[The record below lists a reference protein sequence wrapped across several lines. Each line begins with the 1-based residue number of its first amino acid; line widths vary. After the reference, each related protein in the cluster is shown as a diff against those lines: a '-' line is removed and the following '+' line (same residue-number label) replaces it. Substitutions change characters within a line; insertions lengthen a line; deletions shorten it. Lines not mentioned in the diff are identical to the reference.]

1 MTARLSTFY
10 KHPFQSSFRLLLSL
24 FFTEKLVRLIMFKF
38 HGNFNSHKMN
48 AIEALLMPFL
58 IIFSS
63 IIVKL
68 NVRKESNYE
77 WFYFN
82 YPHLKLPY
90 RNHLYSNAVRFFFQS
105 VFLIFFKNS
114 DKKSSIRE
122 TASDYFYDAI
132 GYIFRQLKWI
142 DLKLG
147 RKLKSLLSKNKKRSK
162 HSAFQSFANARIWQ
176 NKLIKYVIIAFSLF
190 LLAIFVTIP
199 FSLEAQ
205 AIFISFILLVAYSLK
220 RIKGQMATIVMI
232 TLSVT
237 TSSRYLWWR
246 YTETL
251 NWDDPLALALGA
263 GLLLA
268 ETYAWLVLILGFF
281 QTINPLERKPI
292 PLPKNTDDWPTVDV
306 YIPTY
311 NEPLSVVRP
320 TTLAALSIDW
330 PADKLNVYI
339 LDDGKRPEFGE
350 FAKEVGAGYL
360 TRPDNNHAKAGNM
373 NSAMR
378 YTDGE
383 YIAIFDCDHVPAR
396 SFLQMTM
403 GQFLKDS
410 KVCLVQTPH
419 HFFSADPFER
429 NLNNHSQI
437 PNENMLFYGLIQDG
451 NDMWDATFFCGSCAV
466 LKREALD
473 NIGGFA
479 FETVTEDAHT
489 ALRMQRAG
497 YKTAYIN
504 IPQAAGLATDSLSA
518 HIGQRIRWARG
529 MAQIFRLDNPL
540 LGKGLSIPQR
550 MCYINAMLHFL
561 SGVPRIV
568 FLTAPLALIY
578 FNAYIIYAPFIAIFI
593 YVVPTLIQVKATNS
607 RIQGKYRYSFWGEV
621 YETVLAWYILK
632 PTTVALFNPN
642 KGKFNVTEKGGL
654 NDKEHYDWGISKPYL
669 VLLSVNLIGIIYGVL
684 RLIFGDPSQVGVLII
699 SMCWAIYNII
709 ILGAAVAVAAEAR
722 QVRHSHRIK
731 ANFPA
736 GIRLANGHTLKVKIT
751 DYSDNGVGIETEHA
765 HLCRVNDKVELLMS
779 RGNKQFSFTTYV
791 CNTRKKQIGLTIKDL
806 SLEKQRA
813 FIQCTFSRA
822 DAWLDW
828 QNNFRHDRPSYSF
841 KEVQKT
847 SLRGFSNLLFHAPRP
862 LQPIIKLFTRLV
874 IYINSFIPKKP
885 IVQNNYDQ
893 KAA

>member
-1 MTARLSTFY
+1 MSITLFYQRPIHSTLY
-10 KHPFQSSFRLLLSL
+10 VLLSIL
-24 FFTEKLVRLIMFKF
+24 FTDKLVRYILFKF
-38 HGNFNSHKMN
+38 HSYFNQHKVN
-48 AIEALLMPFL
+48 VIEAFLMPFITL
-58 IIFSS
+58 LSS
-63 IIVKL
+63 LFINIKQHKISFEFTL
-68 NVRKESNYE
+68 YD
-77 WFYFN
+77 Y
-82 YPHLKLPY
+82 YPHLRLPY
-90 RNHLYSNAVRFFFQS
+90 RTYIYSNILRFVIQS
-105 VFLIFFKNS
+105 IFLVFFKNQL
-114 DKKSSIRE
+114 KPSSVKE
-122 TASDYFYDAI
+122 DAVNYFYD
-132 GYIFRQLKWI
+132 GVSYLLRQLRWF

-147 RKLKSLLSKNKKRSK
+147 KLLKRLLSKNKKGPK
-162 HSAFQSFANARIWQ
+162 KSAFKAMADARVWQ
-176 NKLIKYVIIAFSLF
+176 NKLVKYVILAFILF
-190 LLAIFVTIP
+190 LLAIFITIP

-205 AIFISFILLVAYSLK
+205 AVFISFILLVAYALK
-220 RIKGQMATIVMI
+220 RVKGQMATIVMI

-281 QTINPLERKPI
+281 QTVNPLERKPV
-292 PLPKNTDDWPTVDV
+292 PLPKDTDLWPTVDV

-339 LDDGKRPEFGE
+339 LDDGKRPEFKD
-350 FAKEVGAGYL
+350 FAAEIGVGYL
-360 TRPDNNHAKAGNM
+360 ARADNNHAKAGNM

-466 LKREALD
+466 LKRAALD
-473 NIGGFA
+473 DIGGFA

-540 LGKGLSIPQR
+540 MGKGLSIPQR
-550 MCYINAMLHFL
+550 LCYINAMLHFL
-561 SGVPRIV
+561 SGIPRIV

-593 YVVPTLIQVKATNS
+593 YVVPTLIQIKATNS

-621 YETVLAWYILK
+621 YESVLAWYILK

-654 NDKEHYDWGISKPYL
+654 NDEEHYDWGISKPYL
-669 VLLSVNLIGIIYGVL
+669 ILLLINLLGIIVGVL
-684 RLIFGDPSQVGVLII
+684 RLFLGDSSQVGVLII
-699 SMCWAIYNII
+699 SMGWAFYNII

-736 GIRLANGHTLKVKIT
+736 GVRLANGHTLKVKIT

-765 HLCRVNDKVELLMS
+765 HLCRVNDKIELLMS

-791 CNTRKKQIGLTIKDL
+791 CNTRRKQIGLTLKDL

-847 SLRGFSNLLFHAPRP
+847 SLRGFSNLLFHAPRA
-862 LQPIIKLFTRLV
+862 LQPIIKFMTNAV
-874 IYINSFIPKKP
+874 IYINSFTPKKP
-885 IVQNNYDQ
+885 IVHNNHD
-893 KAA
+893 

>member
-1 MTARLSTFY
+1 MSTLNRRPLDRTLY
-10 KHPFQSSFRLLLSL
+10 LLLRLL
-24 FFTEKLVRLIMFKF
+24 FTEKLARFVMFKF
-38 HGNFNSHKMN
+38 HSYFNQHKMN
-48 AIEALLMPFL
+48 VVEAFSFPFITL
-58 IIFSS
+58 ISS
-63 IIVKL
+63 LFIKFNPHKL
-68 NVRKESNYE
+68 TTHNFLRTY
-77 WFYFN
+77 

-90 RNHLYSNAVRFFFQS
+90 RSFIYSNSLRFVLQS
-105 VFLIFFKNS
+105 LFLLFFKYEPKNS
-114 DKKSSIRE
+114 AVKEPI
-122 TASDYFYDAI
+122 THYFYSSVN
-132 GYIFRQLKWI
+132 YTFRQLRWI

-147 RKLKSLLSKNKKRSK
+147 KLLKSLLSKSTKKTK
-162 HSAFQSFANARIWQ
+162 KSAFKTMADASIWQ
-176 NKLIKYVIIAFSLF
+176 NKLIKYIALTFILF
-190 LLAIFVTIP
+190 LMAIFITIP

-205 AIFISFILLVAYSLK
+205 AVFISFILLVAYSL
-220 RIKGQMATIVMI
+220 RRVKGQMATIIMI

-251 NWDDPLALALGA
+251 NWDDPLALFLGL

-292 PLPKNTDDWPTVDV
+292 AMPKNTDLWPTVDV

-311 NEPLSVVRP
+311 NEPLSVVKP
-320 TTLAALSIDW
+320 TTLAAMSIDW

-339 LDDGKRPEFGE
+339 LDDGKRPEFAQ
-350 FAKEVGAGYL
+350 FAEQVGVGYL

-429 NLNNHSQI
+429 NLNNHSQV

-466 LKREALD
+466 LKRQALD
-473 NIGGFA
+473 DIGGFA

-540 LGKGLSIPQR
+540 LGKGLNLPQR
-550 MCYINAMLHFL
+550 LCYINAMLHFL

-578 FNAYIIYAPFIAIFI
+578 FNAYIIYAPFLAIFI

-654 NDKEHYDWGISKPYL
+654 NNKEHYDWGISKPYM
-669 VLLSVNLIGIIYGVL
+669 VLLAINLLGIIVGTL
-684 RLIFGDPSQVGVLII
+684 RAFFGEPNQIGVLII
-699 SMCWAIYNII
+699 SMAWATYNII

-722 QVRHSHRIK
+722 QVRNSHRVK

-736 GIRLANGHTLKVKIT
+736 GIRLANGHTLKIKIT

-765 HLCRVNDKVELLMS
+765 HLCRVNDKIELLMS

-791 CNTRKKQIGLTIKDL
+791 TNTREKQFGLTLKDL
-806 SLEKQRA
+806 SIEKQLA

-828 QNNFRHDRPSYSF
+828 QNNFKHDRPSYSF
-841 KEVQKT
+841 KEVKKT
-847 SLRGFSNLLFHAPRP
+847 SLRGFTNILFHAPRQ
-862 LQPIIKLFTRLV
+862 LQPIIKFMTNLV
-874 IYINSFIPKKP
+874 IYVNSFIPKKP
-885 IVQNNYDQ
+885 IVQNNYD
-893 KAA
+893 

>member
-1 MTARLSTFY
+1 MSITLFYQRPIHSTLY
-10 KHPFQSSFRLLLSL
+10 LLLSIL
-24 FFTEKLVRLIMFKF
+24 FTDKLVRYILFKF
-38 HGNFNSHKMN
+38 HSYFNQHKVN
-48 AIEALLMPFL
+48 VIEAFIMPFITL
-58 IIFSS
+58 LSS
-63 IIVKL
+63 LFINIKKHKISFEYTL
-68 NVRKESNYE
+68 YD
-77 WFYFN
+77 Y
-82 YPHLKLPY
+82 YPHLRLPY
-90 RNHLYSNAVRFFFQS
+90 RTYIYSNILRFIIQS
-105 VFLIFFKNS
+105 VFLVFFKNQL
-114 DKKSSIRE
+114 KSSSVKE
-122 TASDYFYDAI
+122 DAVNYFYD
-132 GYIFRQLKWI
+132 GVSYLLRQLRWF

-147 RKLKSLLSKNKKRSK
+147 RLLKRLLSKNKKGPK
-162 HSAFQSFANARIWQ
+162 KSAFKTMADARVWQ
-176 NKLIKYVIIAFSLF
+176 NKLVKYVILAFILF
-190 LLAIFVTIP
+190 LLAIFITIP

-205 AIFISFILLVAYSLK
+205 AVFISFILLVAYALK
-220 RIKGQMATIVMI
+220 RVKGQMATIVMI

-251 NWDDPLALALGA
+251 NWDDPLALALGG

-281 QTINPLERKPI
+281 QTINPLERKPV
-292 PLPKNTDDWPTVDV
+292 PLPKNTDLWPTVDV

-330 PADKLNVYI
+330 PVDKLNVYI
-339 LDDGKRPEFGE
+339 LDDGKRPEFKE
-350 FAKEVGAGYL
+350 FAEEIGVGYL
-360 TRPDNNHAKAGNM
+360 ARSDNNHAKAGNM

-466 LKREALD
+466 LKRAALD
-473 NIGGFA
+473 DIGGFA

-540 LGKGLSIPQR
+540 MGKGLSIPQR
-550 MCYINAMLHFL
+550 LCYINAMLHFL
-561 SGVPRIV
+561 SGIPRIV

-578 FNAYIIYAPFIAIFI
+578 FNAYIIYAPFLAIFI
-593 YVVPTLIQVKATNS
+593 YVVPTLIQIKATNS

-621 YETVLAWYILK
+621 YESVLAWYILK

-654 NDKEHYDWGISKPYL
+654 NDEEHYDWGISKPYL
-669 VLLSVNLIGIIYGVL
+669 ILLLINLLGILVGLL
-684 RLIFGDPSQVGVLII
+684 RLFLGDPSQIGVLII
-699 SMCWAIYNII
+699 SMGWAFYNII

-736 GIRLANGHTLKVKIT
+736 GVRLANGHTLKVKIT
-751 DYSDNGVGIETEHA
+751 DYSDNGVGIETDHA
-765 HLCRVNDKVELLMS
+765 HLCRVNDKIELLMS

-791 CNTRKKQIGLTIKDL
+791 CNTRKKQIGLTLKDL

-813 FIQCTFSRA
+813 FIQYTFSRA

-847 SLRGFSNLLFHAPRP
+847 SLRGFSNLLFHAPRA
-862 LQPIIKLFTRLV
+862 LQPVIKLMTNIV
-874 IYINSFIPKKP
+874 IYINSFTPKKP
-885 IVQNNYDQ
+885 IVHNNYD
-893 KAA
+893 

>member
-1 MTARLSTFY
+1 MSITLFYQRPIHSTLY
-10 KHPFQSSFRLLLSL
+10 LLLSIL
-24 FFTEKLVRLIMFKF
+24 FTDKLVRYILFKF
-38 HGNFNSHKMN
+38 HSYFNQHKVN
-48 AIEALLMPFL
+48 VIEAFLMPFITL
-58 IIFSS
+58 LSS
-63 IIVKL
+63 LFINIKKHKISFEYTL
-68 NVRKESNYE
+68 YD
-77 WFYFN
+77 Y
-82 YPHLKLPY
+82 YPHLRLPY
-90 RNHLYSNAVRFFFQS
+90 RAYIYSNILRFIIQS
-105 VFLIFFKNS
+105 VFLVFFKNQL
-114 DKKSSIRE
+114 KSSSVKE
-122 TASDYFYDAI
+122 DAVNYFYD
-132 GYIFRQLKWI
+132 GVSYLLRQLRWF

-147 RKLKSLLSKNKKRSK
+147 RLLKRLLSKNKKGPK
-162 HSAFQSFANARIWQ
+162 KSAFKTMADARVWQ
-176 NKLIKYVIIAFSLF
+176 NKLVKYVILAFILF
-190 LLAIFVTIP
+190 LLAIFITIP

-205 AIFISFILLVAYSLK
+205 AVFISFILLVAYALK
-220 RIKGQMATIVMI
+220 RVKGQMATIVMI

-251 NWDDPLALALGA
+251 NWDDPLALALGG

-281 QTINPLERKPI
+281 QTINPLERKPV
-292 PLPKNTDDWPTVDV
+292 PLPKNTDLWPTVDV

-339 LDDGKRPEFGE
+339 LDDGKRPEFKE
-350 FAKEVGAGYL
+350 FAEEIGVGYL
-360 TRPDNNHAKAGNM
+360 ARSDNNHAKAGNM

-466 LKREALD
+466 LKRAALD
-473 NIGGFA
+473 DIGGFA

-540 LGKGLSIPQR
+540 MGKGLSIPQR
-550 MCYINAMLHFL
+550 LCYINAMLHFL
-561 SGVPRIV
+561 SGIPRIV

-578 FNAYIIYAPFIAIFI
+578 FNAYIIYAPFLAIFI
-593 YVVPTLIQVKATNS
+593 YVVPTLIQIKATNS

-621 YETVLAWYILK
+621 YESVLAWYILK

-654 NDKEHYDWGISKPYL
+654 NDEEHYDWGISKPYL
-669 VLLSVNLIGIIYGVL
+669 ILLLINLLGILVGVL
-684 RLIFGDPSQVGVLII
+684 RLFLGDSSQIGVLII
-699 SMCWAIYNII
+699 SMGWAFYNII

-736 GIRLANGHTLKVKIT
+736 GVRLANGHTLKVKIT

-765 HLCRVNDKVELLMS
+765 HLCRVNDKIELLMS

-791 CNTRKKQIGLTIKDL
+791 CNTRKKQIGLTLKDL

-847 SLRGFSNLLFHAPRP
+847 SLRGFSNLLFHAPRA
-862 LQPIIKLFTRLV
+862 LQPVIKLMTNIV
-874 IYINSFIPKKP
+874 IYINSFTPKKP
-885 IVQNNYDQ
+885 IVHNNYD
-893 KAA
+893 

>member
-1 MTARLSTFY
+1 M
-10 KHPFQSSFRLLLSL
+10 PFITLLSSL
-24 FFTEKLVRLIMFKF
+24 FINIKK
-38 HGNFNSHKMN
+38 HK
-48 AIEALLMPFL
+48 ISFEYTL
-58 IIFSS
+58 
-63 IIVKL
+63 
-68 NVRKESNYE
+68 YD
-77 WFYFN
+77 Y
-82 YPHLKLPY
+82 YPHLRLPY
-90 RNHLYSNAVRFFFQS
+90 RTYIYSNILRFIIQS
-105 VFLIFFKNS
+105 VFLVFFKNQL
-114 DKKSSIRE
+114 KSSSVKE
-122 TASDYFYDAI
+122 DAVNYFYD
-132 GYIFRQLKWI
+132 GVSYLLRQLRWF

-147 RKLKSLLSKNKKRSK
+147 RLLKRLLSKNKKGPK
-162 HSAFQSFANARIWQ
+162 KSAFKTMADARVWQ
-176 NKLIKYVIIAFSLF
+176 NKLVKYVILAFILF
-190 LLAIFVTIP
+190 LLAIFITIP

-205 AIFISFILLVAYSLK
+205 AVFISFILLVAYALK
-220 RIKGQMATIVMI
+220 RVKGQMATIVMI

-251 NWDDPLALALGA
+251 NWDDPLALALGG

-281 QTINPLERKPI
+281 QTINPLERKPV
-292 PLPKNTDDWPTVDV
+292 PLPKNTDLWPTVDV

-330 PADKLNVYI
+330 PVDKLNVYI
-339 LDDGKRPEFGE
+339 LDDGKRPEFKE
-350 FAKEVGAGYL
+350 FAEEIGVGYL
-360 TRPDNNHAKAGNM
+360 ARSDNNHAKAGNM

-466 LKREALD
+466 LKRAALD
-473 NIGGFA
+473 DIGGFA

-540 LGKGLSIPQR
+540 MGKGLSIPQR
-550 MCYINAMLHFL
+550 LCYINAMLHFL
-561 SGVPRIV
+561 SGIPRIV

-578 FNAYIIYAPFIAIFI
+578 FNAYIIYAPFLAIFI
-593 YVVPTLIQVKATNS
+593 YVVPTLIQIKATNS

-621 YETVLAWYILK
+621 YESVLAWYILK

-654 NDKEHYDWGISKPYL
+654 NDEEHYDWGISKPYL
-669 VLLSVNLIGIIYGVL
+669 ILLLINLLGILVGLL
-684 RLIFGDPSQVGVLII
+684 RLFLGDPSQIGVLII
-699 SMCWAIYNII
+699 SMGWAFYNII

-736 GIRLANGHTLKVKIT
+736 GVRLANGHTLKVKIT
-751 DYSDNGVGIETEHA
+751 DYSDNGVGIETDHA
-765 HLCRVNDKVELLMS
+765 HLCRVNDKIELLMS

-791 CNTRKKQIGLTIKDL
+791 CNTRKKQIGLTLKDL

-847 SLRGFSNLLFHAPRP
+847 SLRGFSNLLFHAPRA
-862 LQPIIKLFTRLV
+862 LQPVIKLMTNIV
-874 IYINSFIPKKP
+874 IYINSFTPKKP
-885 IVQNNYDQ
+885 IVHNNYD
-893 KAA
+893 

>member
-1 MTARLSTFY
+1 MSITLFYQRPIHSTLY
-10 KHPFQSSFRLLLSL
+10 LLLSIL
-24 FFTEKLVRLIMFKF
+24 FTDKLVRYILFKF
-38 HGNFNSHKMN
+38 HSYFNQHKVN
-48 AIEALLMPFL
+48 VIEAFIMPFITL
-58 IIFSS
+58 LSS
-63 IIVKL
+63 LFINIKKHKISFEYTL
-68 NVRKESNYE
+68 YD
-77 WFYFN
+77 Y
-82 YPHLKLPY
+82 YPHLRLPY
-90 RNHLYSNAVRFFFQS
+90 RTYIYSNILRFIIQS
-105 VFLIFFKNS
+105 VFLVFFKNQL
-114 DKKSSIRE
+114 KSSSVKE
-122 TASDYFYDAI
+122 DAVNYFYD
-132 GYIFRQLKWI
+132 GVSYLLRQLRWF

-147 RKLKSLLSKNKKRSK
+147 RLLKRLLSKNKKGPK
-162 HSAFQSFANARIWQ
+162 KSAFKTMADARVWQ
-176 NKLIKYVIIAFSLF
+176 NKLVKYVILAFILF
-190 LLAIFVTIP
+190 LLAIFITIP

-205 AIFISFILLVAYSLK
+205 AVFISFILLVAYALK
-220 RIKGQMATIVMI
+220 RVKGQMATIVMI

-251 NWDDPLALALGA
+251 NWDDPLALALGG

-281 QTINPLERKPI
+281 QTINPLERKPV
-292 PLPKNTDDWPTVDV
+292 PLPKNTDLWPTVDV

-330 PADKLNVYI
+330 PVDKLNVYI
-339 LDDGKRPEFGE
+339 LDDGKRPEFKE
-350 FAKEVGAGYL
+350 FAEEIGVGYL
-360 TRPDNNHAKAGNM
+360 ARSDNNHAKAGNM

-466 LKREALD
+466 LKRAALD
-473 NIGGFA
+473 DIGGFA

-540 LGKGLSIPQR
+540 MGKGLSIPQR
-550 MCYINAMLHFL
+550 LCYINAMLHFL
-561 SGVPRIV
+561 SGIPRIV

-578 FNAYIIYAPFIAIFI
+578 FNAYIIYAPFLAIFI
-593 YVVPTLIQVKATNS
+593 YVVPTLIQIKATNS

-621 YETVLAWYILK
+621 YESVLAWYILK

-654 NDKEHYDWGISKPYL
+654 NDEEHYDWGISKPYL
-669 VLLSVNLIGIIYGVL
+669 ILLLINLLGILVGLL
-684 RLIFGDPSQVGVLII
+684 RLFLGDPSQIGVLII
-699 SMCWAIYNII
+699 SMGWAFYNII

-736 GIRLANGHTLKVKIT
+736 GARLANGHTLKVKIT
-751 DYSDNGVGIETEHA
+751 DYSDNGVGIETDHA
-765 HLCRVNDKVELLMS
+765 HLCRVNDKIELLMS

-791 CNTRKKQIGLTIKDL
+791 CNTRKKQIGLTLKDL

-847 SLRGFSNLLFHAPRP
+847 SLRGFSNLLFHAPRA
-862 LQPIIKLFTRLV
+862 LQPVIKLMTNIV
-874 IYINSFIPKKP
+874 IYINSFTPKKP
-885 IVQNNYDQ
+885 IVHNNYD
-893 KAA
+893 

>member
-1 MTARLSTFY
+1 MTLTLKHFY
-10 KHPFQSSFRLLLSL
+10 KQPIESCFYLILSL
-24 FFTEKLVRLIMFKF
+24 FFTNKLVRLIMFKF
-38 HGNFNSHKMN
+38 HGYFNQYKMN
-48 AIEALLMPFL
+48 LIEAVLLPFL
-58 IIFSS
+58 IIASS
-63 IIVKL
+63 LIINFKRSRDNITAFI
-68 NVRKESNYE
+68 NV
-77 WFYFN
+77 N
-82 YPHLKLPY
+82 YPHLRRPY
-90 RNHLYSNAVRFFFQS
+90 RNNLYSNTLRFILQS
-105 VFLIFFKNS
+105 IFLMLVKNTHT
-114 DKKSSIRE
+114 KSTLKE
-122 TASDYFYDAI
+122 TSVHYFYTTVS
-132 GYIFRQLKWI
+132 YLFKQFRWY

-147 RKLKSLLSKNKKRSK
+147 KLLKRILSNNKKTPVSG
-162 HSAFQSFANARIWQ
+162 AFQTLANARVWK
-176 NKLIKYVIIAFSLF
+176 NKLIKYSIVAFSLF
-190 LLAIFVTIP
+190 LLAIFITIP
-199 FSLEAQ
+199 FNLEAQ
-205 AIFISFILLVAYSLK
+205 AIFISLILLVAYSL
-220 RIKGQMATIVMI
+220 RRVKGQLATIIMI

-251 NWDDPLALALGA
+251 NWDDPLALTLGA

-292 PLPKNTDDWPTVDV
+292 PLPNDTRQWPTVDV

-311 NEPLSVVRP
+311 NEPLSVVKP

-339 LDDGKRPEFGE
+339 LDDGKRPEFGQ
-350 FAKEVGAGYL
+350 FAKEIGVGYL

-383 YIAIFDCDHVPAR
+383 YIAIFDCDHIPAR

-403 GQFLKDS
+403 GQFLNDS

-466 LKREALD
+466 LKRKALED
-473 NIGGFA
+473 VGGFA

-497 YKTAYIN
+497 YKTTYIN

-540 LGKGLSIPQR
+540 LGKGLNIPQR
-550 MCYINAMLHFL
+550 LCYLNAMLHFL

-568 FLTAPLALIY
+568 FLTSPLALIY
-578 FNAYIIYAPFIAIFI
+578 FNSYIIYTSFLTICIYIA
-593 YVVPTLIQVKATNS
+593 PTLIQVKATNS

-621 YETVLAWYILK
+621 YESVLAWYILK

-654 NDKEHYDWGISKPYL
+654 NDEEHFDWGIAKPYI
-669 VLLSVNLIGIIYGVL
+669 VLLAINLSGIIYGTGRIL
-684 RLIFGDPSQVGVLII
+684 FGEPPQVSVLII
-699 SMCWAIYNII
+699 SMCWAVYNVI
-709 ILGAAVAVAAEAR
+709 ILGAAVAVGAEAK
-722 QVRHSHRIK
+722 QVRKSHRIK
-731 ANFPA
+731 AHFPA

-765 HLCRVNDKVELLMS
+765 HLCRVNDKIELLMS
-779 RGNKQFSFTTYV
+779 RGNKQFSFTTYI
-791 CNTRKKQIGLTIKDL
+791 CNTRKKQIGLTLKDL
-806 SLEKQRA
+806 SIEEQRA

-828 QNNFRHDRPSYSF
+828 QNNFMHDRPSYSF

-847 SLRGFSNLLFHAPRP
+847 SLRGLNNLLFHAPKQ
-862 LQPIIKLFTRLV
+862 LQPFIKLITNLV
-874 IYINSFIPKKP
+874 IYLHSFIPKKP
-885 IVQNNYDQ
+885 IEQTLL
-893 KAA
+893 

>member
-1 MTARLSTFY
+1 MSITLFYQRPIHSTLY
-10 KHPFQSSFRLLLSL
+10 LLLSIL
-24 FFTEKLVRLIMFKF
+24 FTDKLVRYILFKF
-38 HGNFNSHKMN
+38 HSYFNQHKVN
-48 AIEALLMPFL
+48 VIEAFLMPFITL
-58 IIFSS
+58 LSS
-63 IIVKL
+63 LFINIKKHKISFEYTL
-68 NVRKESNYE
+68 YD
-77 WFYFN
+77 Y
-82 YPHLKLPY
+82 YPHLRLPY
-90 RNHLYSNAVRFFFQS
+90 RTYIYSNILRFIIQS
-105 VFLIFFKNS
+105 VFLVFFKNQL
-114 DKKSSIRE
+114 KSSSVKE
-122 TASDYFYDAI
+122 DAVNYFYD
-132 GYIFRQLKWI
+132 GVSYLLRQLRWF

-147 RKLKSLLSKNKKRSK
+147 RLLKRLLSKNKKGPK
-162 HSAFQSFANARIWQ
+162 KSAFKTMADARVWQ
-176 NKLIKYVIIAFSLF
+176 NKLVKYVILAFILF
-190 LLAIFVTIP
+190 LLAIFITIP

-205 AIFISFILLVAYSLK
+205 AVFISFILLVAYALK
-220 RIKGQMATIVMI
+220 RVKGQMATIIMI

-251 NWDDPLALALGA
+251 NWDDPLALALGG

-281 QTINPLERKPI
+281 QTINPLERKPV
-292 PLPKNTDDWPTVDV
+292 PLPKNTDLWPTVDV

-339 LDDGKRPEFGE
+339 LDDGKRPEFKE
-350 FAKEVGAGYL
+350 FAEEIGVGYL
-360 TRPDNNHAKAGNM
+360 ARSDNNHAKAGNM

-466 LKREALD
+466 LKRAALD
-473 NIGGFA
+473 DIGGFA

-540 LGKGLSIPQR
+540 MGKGLSIPQR
-550 MCYINAMLHFL
+550 LCYINAMLHFL
-561 SGVPRIV
+561 SGIPRIV

-578 FNAYIIYAPFIAIFI
+578 FNAYIIYAPFLAIFI
-593 YVVPTLIQVKATNS
+593 YVVPTLIQIKATNS

-621 YETVLAWYILK
+621 YESVLAWYILK

-669 VLLSVNLIGIIYGVL
+669 ILLLINLLGILVGVL
-684 RLIFGDPSQVGVLII
+684 RLFLGDPSQIGVLII
-699 SMCWAIYNII
+699 SMGWAFYNII

-736 GIRLANGHTLKVKIT
+736 GVRLANGHTLKVKIT
-751 DYSDNGVGIETEHA
+751 DYSDNGVGIETDHA
-765 HLCRVNDKVELLMS
+765 HLCRVNDKIELLMS

-791 CNTRKKQIGLTIKDL
+791 CNTRKKQIGLTLKDL

-847 SLRGFSNLLFHAPRP
+847 SLRGFSNLLFHAPRA
-862 LQPIIKLFTRLV
+862 LQPIIKFMTNTV
-874 IYINSFIPKKP
+874 IYINSFTPKKP
-885 IVQNNYDQ
+885 IVHNNYD
-893 KAA
+893 

>member
-1 MTARLSTFY
+1 MSITLFYQRPIHSTLY
-10 KHPFQSSFRLLLSL
+10 LLLSIL
-24 FFTEKLVRLIMFKF
+24 FTDKLVRYILFKF
-38 HGNFNSHKMN
+38 HSYFNQHKVN
-48 AIEALLMPFL
+48 VIEAFLMPFITL
-58 IIFSS
+58 LSS
-63 IIVKL
+63 LFINIKQHKISFEFTL
-68 NVRKESNYE
+68 YD
-77 WFYFN
+77 Y
-82 YPHLKLPY
+82 YPHLRLPY
-90 RNHLYSNAVRFFFQS
+90 RTYIYSNILRFVIQS
-105 VFLIFFKNS
+105 IFLVFFKNQL
-114 DKKSSIRE
+114 KSSSVKE
-122 TASDYFYDAI
+122 DAVNYFYD
-132 GYIFRQLKWI
+132 GVSYLLRQLRWF

-147 RKLKSLLSKNKKRSK
+147 KLLKRLLSKNKKGPK
-162 HSAFQSFANARIWQ
+162 KSAFKAMADARVWQ
-176 NKLIKYVIIAFSLF
+176 NKLVKYVILAFILF
-190 LLAIFVTIP
+190 LLAIFITIP

-205 AIFISFILLVAYSLK
+205 AVFISFILLVAYALK
-220 RIKGQMATIVMI
+220 RVKGQMATIVMI

-281 QTINPLERKPI
+281 QTVNPLERKPV
-292 PLPKNTDDWPTVDV
+292 PLPKDTDLWPTVDV

-339 LDDGKRPEFGE
+339 LDDGKRPEFKD
-350 FAKEVGAGYL
+350 FAAEIGVGYL
-360 TRPDNNHAKAGNM
+360 ARADNNHAKAGNM

-451 NDMWDATFFCGSCAV
+451 NDMWGATFFCGSCAV
-466 LKREALD
+466 LKRAALD
-473 NIGGFA
+473 DIGGFA

-540 LGKGLSIPQR
+540 MGKGLSIPQR
-550 MCYINAMLHFL
+550 LCYINAMLHFL
-561 SGVPRIV
+561 SGIPRIV

-593 YVVPTLIQVKATNS
+593 YVVPTLIQIKATNS

-621 YETVLAWYILK
+621 YESVLAWYILK

-654 NDKEHYDWGISKPYL
+654 NDEEHYDWGISKPYL
-669 VLLSVNLIGIIYGVL
+669 ILLLINLLGIIVGVL
-684 RLIFGDPSQVGVLII
+684 RLFLGDSSQIGVLII
-699 SMCWAIYNII
+699 SMGWAFYNII

-736 GIRLANGHTLKVKIT
+736 GVRLANGHTLKVKIT

-765 HLCRVNDKVELLMS
+765 HLCRVNDKIELLMS

-791 CNTRKKQIGLTIKDL
+791 CNTRRKQIGLTLKDL

-847 SLRGFSNLLFHAPRP
+847 SLRGFSNLLFHAPRA
-862 LQPIIKLFTRLV
+862 LQPIIKFMTNTV
-874 IYINSFIPKKP
+874 IYINSFTPKKP
-885 IVQNNYDQ
+885 IVHNNHD
-893 KAA
+893 

>member
-1 MTARLSTFY
+1 MSITLFY
-10 KHPFQSSFRLLLSL
+10 QRPIHCTLYLLLSIL
-24 FFTEKLVRLIMFKF
+24 FTDKLVRYILFKF
-38 HGNFNSHKMN
+38 HSYFNQHKVN
-48 AIEALLMPFL
+48 VIEAFLMPFITL
-58 IIFSS
+58 LSS
-63 IIVKL
+63 LFINIKQHKISFEFTL
-68 NVRKESNYE
+68 YD
-77 WFYFN
+77 Y
-82 YPHLKLPY
+82 YPHLRLPY
-90 RNHLYSNAVRFFFQS
+90 RTYIYSNILRFIIQS
-105 VFLIFFKNS
+105 VFLVFFKNQL
-114 DKKSSIRE
+114 KSSSVKE
-122 TASDYFYDAI
+122 DAVNYFYD
-132 GYIFRQLKWI
+132 GVSYLLRQLRWF

-147 RKLKSLLSKNKKRSK
+147 KLLKRLLSKNKKGPK
-162 HSAFQSFANARIWQ
+162 KSAFKAMADARVWQ
-176 NKLIKYVIIAFSLF
+176 NKLVKYVILAFILF
-190 LLAIFVTIP
+190 LLAIFITIP

-205 AIFISFILLVAYSLK
+205 AVFISFILLVAYALK
-220 RIKGQMATIVMI
+220 RVKGQMATIVMI

-251 NWDDPLALALGA
+251 NWDDPLALALGG

-281 QTINPLERKPI
+281 QTINPLERKPV
-292 PLPKNTDDWPTVDV
+292 PLPKDTDLWPTVDV

-339 LDDGKRPEFGE
+339 LDDGKRSEFKD
-350 FAKEVGAGYL
+350 FAAEIGVGYL
-360 TRPDNNHAKAGNM
+360 ARSDNNHAKAGNM

-466 LKREALD
+466 LKRAALD
-473 NIGGFA
+473 DIGGFA

-540 LGKGLSIPQR
+540 MGKGLSLPQR
-550 MCYINAMLHFL
+550 LCYINAMLHFL
-561 SGVPRIV
+561 SGIPRIV

-593 YVVPTLIQVKATNS
+593 YVVPTLIQIKATNS

-621 YETVLAWYILK
+621 YESVLAWYILK

-654 NDKEHYDWGISKPYL
+654 NDEEHYDWGISKPYL
-669 VLLSVNLIGIIYGVL
+669 ILLLINLLGIIVGIL
-684 RLIFGDPSQVGVLII
+684 RLFLGDSSQIGVLII
-699 SMCWAIYNII
+699 SMGWAFYNII

-736 GIRLANGHTLKVKIT
+736 GVRLANGHTLKVKIT

-765 HLCRVNDKVELLMS
+765 HLCRVNDKIELLMS

-791 CNTRKKQIGLTIKDL
+791 CNTRKKQIGLTLKDL

-847 SLRGFSNLLFHAPRP
+847 SLRGFSNLLFHAPRA
-862 LQPIIKLFTRLV
+862 LQPIIKFMTNTV
-874 IYINSFIPKKP
+874 IYINSFTPKKP
-885 IVQNNYDQ
+885 IVHNNYD
-893 KAA
+893 

>member
-1 MTARLSTFY
+1 M
-10 KHPFQSSFRLLLSL
+10 PFITLLSSL
-24 FFTEKLVRLIMFKF
+24 FINIKQHKISFEFTL
-38 HGNFNSHKMN
+38 
-48 AIEALLMPFL
+48 
-58 IIFSS
+58 
-63 IIVKL
+63 
-68 NVRKESNYE
+68 YD
-77 WFYFN
+77 Y
-82 YPHLKLPY
+82 YPHLRLPY
-90 RNHLYSNAVRFFFQS
+90 RTYIYSNILRFIIQS
-105 VFLIFFKNS
+105 VFLVFFKNQL
-114 DKKSSIRE
+114 KSSSVKE
-122 TASDYFYDAI
+122 DAVNYFYD
-132 GYIFRQLKWI
+132 GVSYLLRQLRWF

-147 RKLKSLLSKNKKRSK
+147 KLLKRLLSKNKKGPK
-162 HSAFQSFANARIWQ
+162 KSAFKTMADARVWQ
-176 NKLIKYVIIAFSLF
+176 NKLVKYVILAFILF
-190 LLAIFVTIP
+190 LLAIFITIP

-205 AIFISFILLVAYSLK
+205 AVFISFILLVAYALK
-220 RIKGQMATIVMI
+220 RVKGQMATIVMI

-251 NWDDPLALALGA
+251 NWDDPLALALGG

-281 QTINPLERKPI
+281 QTVNPLERKPV
-292 PLPKNTDDWPTVDV
+292 PLPKDTDLWPTVDV

-339 LDDGKRPEFGE
+339 LDDGKRSEFKD
-350 FAKEVGAGYL
+350 FAAEIGVGYL
-360 TRPDNNHAKAGNM
+360 ARSDNNHAKAGNM

-540 LGKGLSIPQR
+540 MGKGLSIPQR
-550 MCYINAMLHFL
+550 LCYINAMLHFL
-561 SGVPRIV
+561 SGIPRIV

-593 YVVPTLIQVKATNS
+593 YVVPTLIQIKATNS

-621 YETVLAWYILK
+621 YESVLAWYILK

-654 NDKEHYDWGISKPYL
+654 NDEEHYDWGISKPYL
-669 VLLSVNLIGIIYGVL
+669 ILLLINLLGIIVGVL
-684 RLIFGDPSQVGVLII
+684 RLFLGDSSQIGVLII
-699 SMCWAIYNII
+699 SMGWAFYNII

-736 GIRLANGHTLKVKIT
+736 GVRLANGHTLKVKIT

-765 HLCRVNDKVELLMS
+765 HLCRVNDKIELLMS

-791 CNTRKKQIGLTIKDL
+791 CNTRKKQIGLTLKDL

-847 SLRGFSNLLFHAPRP
+847 SLRGFSNLLFHAPRA
-862 LQPIIKLFTRLV
+862 LQPIIKFMTNTV
-874 IYINSFIPKKP
+874 IYINSFTPKKP
-885 IVQNNYDQ
+885 IVHNNYD
-893 KAA
+893 

>member
-1 MTARLSTFY
+1 MSITLFYQRPIHSTLY
-10 KHPFQSSFRLLLSL
+10 LLLSIL
-24 FFTEKLVRLIMFKF
+24 FTDKLVRYILFKF
-38 HGNFNSHKMN
+38 HSYFNQHKVN
-48 AIEALLMPFL
+48 VIEAFLMPFITL
-58 IIFSS
+58 LSS
-63 IIVKL
+63 LFINIKKHKISFEYTL
-68 NVRKESNYE
+68 YD
-77 WFYFN
+77 Y
-82 YPHLKLPY
+82 YPHLRLPY
-90 RNHLYSNAVRFFFQS
+90 RTYIYSNILRFIIQS
-105 VFLIFFKNS
+105 VFLVFFKNQL
-114 DKKSSIRE
+114 KSSSVKDD
-122 TASDYFYDAI
+122 AVNYFYD
-132 GYIFRQLKWI
+132 GVSYLLRQLRWF

-147 RKLKSLLSKNKKRSK
+147 RLLKRLLSKNKKGPK
-162 HSAFQSFANARIWQ
+162 KSAFKTMADARVWQ
-176 NKLIKYVIIAFSLF
+176 NKLVKYVIIAFILF
-190 LLAIFVTIP
+190 LLAIFITIP

-205 AIFISFILLVAYSLK
+205 AVFISFILLVAYALK
-220 RIKGQMATIVMI
+220 RVKGQMATIVMI

-251 NWDDPLALALGA
+251 NWDDPLALALGG

-281 QTINPLERKPI
+281 QTINPLERKPV
-292 PLPKNTDDWPTVDV
+292 PLPKNTDLWPTVDV

-339 LDDGKRPEFGE
+339 LDDGKRPEFKE
-350 FAKEVGAGYL
+350 FAEEIGVGYL
-360 TRPDNNHAKAGNM
+360 ARSDNNHAKAGNM

-466 LKREALD
+466 LKRAALD
-473 NIGGFA
+473 DIGGFA

-540 LGKGLSIPQR
+540 MGKGLSIPQR
-550 MCYINAMLHFL
+550 LCYINAMLHFL
-561 SGVPRIV
+561 SGIPRIV

-578 FNAYIIYAPFIAIFI
+578 FNAYIIYAPFLAIFI
-593 YVVPTLIQVKATNS
+593 YVVPTLIQIKATNS

-621 YETVLAWYILK
+621 YESVLAWYILK

-654 NDKEHYDWGISKPYL
+654 NDEEHYDWGISKPYL
-669 VLLSVNLIGIIYGVL
+669 ILLLINLLGILVGVL
-684 RLIFGDPSQVGVLII
+684 RLFLGDPSQIGVLII
-699 SMCWAIYNII
+699 SMGWAFYNII

-736 GIRLANGHTLKVKIT
+736 GVRLANGHTLKVKIT
-751 DYSDNGVGIETEHA
+751 DYSDNGVGIETDHA
-765 HLCRVNDKVELLMS
+765 HLCRVNDKIELLMS

-791 CNTRKKQIGLTIKDL
+791 CNTRKKQIGLTLKDL

-847 SLRGFSNLLFHAPRP
+847 SLRGFSNLLFHAPRA
-862 LQPIIKLFTRLV
+862 LQPIIKFMTNTV
-874 IYINSFIPKKP
+874 IYINSFTPKKP
-885 IVQNNYDQ
+885 IVHNNYD
-893 KAA
+893 

>member
-1 MTARLSTFY
+1 MSITLFYQRPIHSTLY
-10 KHPFQSSFRLLLSL
+10 LLLSIL
-24 FFTEKLVRLIMFKF
+24 FTDKLVRYILFKF
-38 HGNFNSHKMN
+38 HSYFNQHKVN
-48 AIEALLMPFL
+48 VIEAFLMPFITL
-58 IIFSS
+58 LSS
-63 IIVKL
+63 LFINIKQHKISFEFTL
-68 NVRKESNYE
+68 YD
-77 WFYFN
+77 Y
-82 YPHLKLPY
+82 YPHLRLPY
-90 RNHLYSNAVRFFFQS
+90 RTYIYSNILRFVIQS
-105 VFLIFFKNS
+105 IFLVFFKNQL
-114 DKKSSIRE
+114 KSSSVKE
-122 TASDYFYDAI
+122 DAVNYFYD
-132 GYIFRQLKWI
+132 GVSYLLRQLRWF

-147 RKLKSLLSKNKKRSK
+147 KLLKRLLSKNKKGPK
-162 HSAFQSFANARIWQ
+162 KSAFKAMADARVWQ
-176 NKLIKYVIIAFSLF
+176 NKLVKYVILAFILF
-190 LLAIFVTIP
+190 LLAIFITIP

-205 AIFISFILLVAYSLK
+205 AVFISFILLVAYALK
-220 RIKGQMATIVMI
+220 RVKGQMATIVMI

-251 NWDDPLALALGA
+251 NWDDPLALALGG

-281 QTINPLERKPI
+281 QTVNPLERKPV
-292 PLPKNTDDWPTVDV
+292 PLPKDTDLWPTVDV

-339 LDDGKRPEFGE
+339 LDDGKRSEFKD
-350 FAKEVGAGYL
+350 FAAEIGVGYL
-360 TRPDNNHAKAGNM
+360 ARSDNNHAKAGNM

-540 LGKGLSIPQR
+540 MGKGLSIPQR
-550 MCYINAMLHFL
+550 LCYINAMLHFL
-561 SGVPRIV
+561 SGIPRIV

-593 YVVPTLIQVKATNS
+593 YVVPTLIQIKATNS

-621 YETVLAWYILK
+621 YESVLAWYILK

-654 NDKEHYDWGISKPYL
+654 NDEEHYDWGISKPYL
-669 VLLSVNLIGIIYGVL
+669 ILLLINLLGIIVGVL
-684 RLIFGDPSQVGVLII
+684 RLFLGDSSQIGVLII
-699 SMCWAIYNII
+699 SMGWAFYNII

-736 GIRLANGHTLKVKIT
+736 GVRLANGHTLKVKIT

-765 HLCRVNDKVELLMS
+765 HLCRVNDKIELLMS

-791 CNTRKKQIGLTIKDL
+791 CNTRKKQIGLTLKDL

-847 SLRGFSNLLFHAPRP
+847 SLRGFSNLLFHAPRA
-862 LQPIIKLFTRLV
+862 LQPIIKFMTNTV
-874 IYINSFIPKKP
+874 IYINSFTPKKT
-885 IVQNNYDQ
+885 IVHNNYD
-893 KAA
+893 

>member
-1 MTARLSTFY
+1 MSITLFYQRPIHSTLY
-10 KHPFQSSFRLLLSL
+10 LLLSIL
-24 FFTEKLVRLIMFKF
+24 FTDKLVRYILFKF
-38 HGNFNSHKMN
+38 HSYFNQHKVN
-48 AIEALLMPFL
+48 VIEAFLMPFITL
-58 IIFSS
+58 LSS
-63 IIVKL
+63 LFINIKKHKISFEYTL
-68 NVRKESNYE
+68 YD
-77 WFYFN
+77 Y
-82 YPHLKLPY
+82 YPHLRLPY
-90 RNHLYSNAVRFFFQS
+90 RTYIYSNILRFIIQS
-105 VFLIFFKNS
+105 VFLVFFKNQL
-114 DKKSSIRE
+114 KSSSVKE
-122 TASDYFYDAI
+122 DAVNYFYD
-132 GYIFRQLKWI
+132 GVSYLLRQLRWF

-147 RKLKSLLSKNKKRSK
+147 RLLKRLLSKNKKGPK
-162 HSAFQSFANARIWQ
+162 KSAFKTMADARVWQ
-176 NKLIKYVIIAFSLF
+176 NKLVKYVILAFILF
-190 LLAIFVTIP
+190 LLAIFITIP

-205 AIFISFILLVAYSLK
+205 AVFISFILLVAYALK
-220 RIKGQMATIVMI
+220 RVKGQMATIVMI

-251 NWDDPLALALGA
+251 NWDDPLALALGG

-281 QTINPLERKPI
+281 QTINPLERKPV
-292 PLPKNTDDWPTVDV
+292 PLPKNTDLWPTVDV

-339 LDDGKRPEFGE
+339 LDDGKRPEFKE
-350 FAKEVGAGYL
+350 FAEEIGVGYL
-360 TRPDNNHAKAGNM
+360 ARSDNNHAKAGNM

-466 LKREALD
+466 LKRAALD
-473 NIGGFA
+473 DIGGFA

-540 LGKGLSIPQR
+540 MGKGLSIPQR
-550 MCYINAMLHFL
+550 LCYINAMLHFL
-561 SGVPRIV
+561 SGIPRIV

-578 FNAYIIYAPFIAIFI
+578 FNAYIIYAPFLAIFI
-593 YVVPTLIQVKATNS
+593 YVVPTLIQIKATNS

-621 YETVLAWYILK
+621 YESVLAWYILK

-654 NDKEHYDWGISKPYL
+654 NDEEHYDWGISKPYL
-669 VLLSVNLIGIIYGVL
+669 ILLLINLLGILVGVL
-684 RLIFGDPSQVGVLII
+684 RLFLGDPSQIGVLII
-699 SMCWAIYNII
+699 SMGWAFYNII

-736 GIRLANGHTLKVKIT
+736 GVRLANGHTLKVKIT
-751 DYSDNGVGIETEHA
+751 DYSDNGVGIETDHA
-765 HLCRVNDKVELLMS
+765 HLCRVNDKIELLMS

-791 CNTRKKQIGLTIKDL
+791 CNTRKKQIGLTLKDL

-847 SLRGFSNLLFHAPRP
+847 SLRGFSNLLFHAPRA
-862 LQPIIKLFTRLV
+862 LQPVIKLMTNIV
-874 IYINSFIPKKP
+874 IYINSFTPKKP
-885 IVQNNYDQ
+885 IVHNNYD
-893 KAA
+893 

>member
-1 MTARLSTFY
+1 MSITLFY
-10 KHPFQSSFRLLLSL
+10 QRPIHCTLYLLLSIL
-24 FFTEKLVRLIMFKF
+24 FTDKLVRYILFKF
-38 HGNFNSHKMN
+38 HSYFNQHKVN
-48 AIEALLMPFL
+48 VIEAFLMPFITL
-58 IIFSS
+58 LSS
-63 IIVKL
+63 LFINIKQHKISFEFTL
-68 NVRKESNYE
+68 YD
-77 WFYFN
+77 Y
-82 YPHLKLPY
+82 YPHLRLPY
-90 RNHLYSNAVRFFFQS
+90 RTYIYSNILRFVIQS
-105 VFLIFFKNS
+105 IFLVFFKNQL
-114 DKKSSIRE
+114 KPSSVKE
-122 TASDYFYDAI
+122 DAVNYFYD
-132 GYIFRQLKWI
+132 GVSYLLRQLRWF

-147 RKLKSLLSKNKKRSK
+147 KLLKRLLSKNKKGPK
-162 HSAFQSFANARIWQ
+162 KSAFKAMADARVWQ
-176 NKLIKYVIIAFSLF
+176 NKLVKYVILAFILF
-190 LLAIFVTIP
+190 LLAIFITIP

-205 AIFISFILLVAYSLK
+205 AVFISFILLVAYALK
-220 RIKGQMATIVMI
+220 RVKGQMATIVMI

-251 NWDDPLALALGA
+251 NWDDPLALALGG

-281 QTINPLERKPI
+281 QTINPLERKPV
-292 PLPKNTDDWPTVDV
+292 PLPKDTDLWPTVDV

-339 LDDGKRPEFGE
+339 LDDGKRSEFKD
-350 FAKEVGAGYL
+350 FAAEIGVGYL
-360 TRPDNNHAKAGNM
+360 ARSDNNHAKAGNM

-540 LGKGLSIPQR
+540 MGKGLSIPQR
-550 MCYINAMLHFL
+550 LCYINAMLHFL
-561 SGVPRIV
+561 SGIPRIV

-593 YVVPTLIQVKATNS
+593 YVVPTLIQIKATNS

-621 YETVLAWYILK
+621 YESVLAWYILK

-654 NDKEHYDWGISKPYL
+654 NDEEHYDWGISKPYL
-669 VLLSVNLIGIIYGVL
+669 ILLLINLLGIIVGIL
-684 RLIFGDPSQVGVLII
+684 RLFLGDSSQIGVLII
-699 SMCWAIYNII
+699 SMGWAFYNII

-736 GIRLANGHTLKVKIT
+736 GVRLANGHTLKVKIT

-765 HLCRVNDKVELLMS
+765 HLCRVNDKIELLMS

-791 CNTRKKQIGLTIKDL
+791 CNTRKKQIGLTLKDL

-847 SLRGFSNLLFHAPRP
+847 SLRGFSNLLFHAPRA
-862 LQPIIKLFTRLV
+862 LQPIIKFMTNTV
-874 IYINSFIPKKP
+874 IYINSFTPKKP
-885 IVQNNYDQ
+885 IVHNNYD
-893 KAA
+893 

>member
-1 MTARLSTFY
+1 M
-10 KHPFQSSFRLLLSL
+10 PFITLLSSL
-24 FFTEKLVRLIMFKF
+24 FINIKQHKISFEFTL
-38 HGNFNSHKMN
+38 
-48 AIEALLMPFL
+48 
-58 IIFSS
+58 
-63 IIVKL
+63 
-68 NVRKESNYE
+68 YD
-77 WFYFN
+77 Y
-82 YPHLKLPY
+82 YPHLRLPY
-90 RNHLYSNAVRFFFQS
+90 RTYIYSNILRFTIQS
-105 VFLIFFKNS
+105 VFLIFFKNQLKPS
-114 DKKSSIRE
+114 TVKEDAIN
-122 TASDYFYDAI
+122 YFY
-132 GYIFRQLKWI
+132 GGVSFLLRQLRWF

-147 RKLKSLLSKNKKRSK
+147 KLLKRLLSKNKKGPK
-162 HSAFQSFANARIWQ
+162 KSATKAIADARVWQ
-176 NKLIKYVIIAFSLF
+176 NKLVKYVILAFILF
-190 LLAIFVTIP
+190 LLAIFITIP

-205 AIFISFILLVAYSLK
+205 AIFISFILLVAYALK
-220 RIKGQMATIVMI
+220 RVKGQMATIVMI

-251 NWDDPLALALGA
+251 NWDDPLALALGG

-292 PLPKNTDDWPTVDV
+292 PLPKNTDLWPTVDV

-339 LDDGKRPEFGE
+339 LDDGKRSEFKD
-350 FAKEVGAGYL
+350 FAAEIGVGYL
-360 TRPDNNHAKAGNM
+360 ARSDNNHAKAGNM

-466 LKREALD
+466 LKRAALND
-473 NIGGFA
+473 IGGFA

-540 LGKGLSIPQR
+540 MGKGLSFPQR
-550 MCYINAMLHFL
+550 LCYINAMLHFL
-561 SGVPRIV
+561 SGIPRIV

-593 YVVPTLIQVKATNS
+593 YVVPTLIQIKATNS

-621 YETVLAWYILK
+621 YESVLAWYILK

-654 NDKEHYDWGISKPYL
+654 NDEEHYDWGISKPYL
-669 VLLSVNLIGIIYGVL
+669 ILLLINLLGIIVGVL
-684 RLIFGDPSQVGVLII
+684 RLFLGDSSQIGVLII
-699 SMCWAIYNII
+699 SMGWAFYNII

-736 GIRLANGHTLKVKIT
+736 GVRLANGHTLKVKIT

-765 HLCRVNDKVELLMS
+765 HLCRVNDKIELLMS

-791 CNTRKKQIGLTIKDL
+791 CNTRKKQIGLTLKDL

-847 SLRGFSNLLFHAPRP
+847 SLRGFSNLLFHAPRA
-862 LQPIIKLFTRLV
+862 LQPIIKFMTNTV
-874 IYINSFIPKKP
+874 IYINSFTPKKP
-885 IVQNNYDQ
+885 IVHNNYD
-893 KAA
+893 

>member
-1 MTARLSTFY
+1 MSITLFYQRPIHSTLY
-10 KHPFQSSFRLLLSL
+10 VLLSIL
-24 FFTEKLVRLIMFKF
+24 FTDKLVRYILFKF
-38 HGNFNSHKMN
+38 HSYFNQHKVN
-48 AIEALLMPFL
+48 VIEAFLMPFITL
-58 IIFSS
+58 LSS
-63 IIVKL
+63 LFINIKQHKISFEFTL
-68 NVRKESNYE
+68 YD
-77 WFYFN
+77 Y
-82 YPHLKLPY
+82 YPHLRLPY
-90 RNHLYSNAVRFFFQS
+90 RTYIYSNILRFVIQS
-105 VFLIFFKNS
+105 IFLVFFKNQL
-114 DKKSSIRE
+114 KPSSVKE
-122 TASDYFYDAI
+122 DAVNYFYD
-132 GYIFRQLKWI
+132 GVSYLLRQLRWF

-147 RKLKSLLSKNKKRSK
+147 KLLKRLLSKNTKGPKK
-162 HSAFQSFANARIWQ
+162 SAFKAMADARVWQ
-176 NKLIKYVIIAFSLF
+176 NKLVKYVILAFILF
-190 LLAIFVTIP
+190 LLAIFITIP

-205 AIFISFILLVAYSLK
+205 AVFISFILLVAYALK
-220 RIKGQMATIVMI
+220 RVKGQMATIVMI

-281 QTINPLERKPI
+281 QTVNPLERKPV
-292 PLPKNTDDWPTVDV
+292 PLPKDTDLWPTVDV

-339 LDDGKRPEFGE
+339 LDDGKRPEFKD
-350 FAKEVGAGYL
+350 FAAEIGVGYL
-360 TRPDNNHAKAGNM
+360 ARADNNHAKAGNM

-466 LKREALD
+466 LKRAALD
-473 NIGGFA
+473 DIGGFA

-540 LGKGLSIPQR
+540 MGKGLSIPQR
-550 MCYINAMLHFL
+550 LCYINAMLHFL
-561 SGVPRIV
+561 SGIPRIV

-593 YVVPTLIQVKATNS
+593 YVVPTLIQIKATNS

-621 YETVLAWYILK
+621 YESVLAWYILK

-654 NDKEHYDWGISKPYL
+654 NDEEHYDWGISKPYL
-669 VLLSVNLIGIIYGVL
+669 ILLLINLLGIIVGVL
-684 RLIFGDPSQVGVLII
+684 RLFLGDSSQIGVLII
-699 SMCWAIYNII
+699 SMGWAFYNII

-736 GIRLANGHTLKVKIT
+736 GVRLANGHTLKVKIT

-765 HLCRVNDKVELLMS
+765 HLCRVNDKIELLMS

-791 CNTRKKQIGLTIKDL
+791 CNTRKKQIGLTLKDL

-847 SLRGFSNLLFHAPRP
+847 SLRGFSNLLFHAPRA
-862 LQPIIKLFTRLV
+862 LQPIIKFMTNTV
-874 IYINSFIPKKP
+874 IYINSFTPKKP
-885 IVQNNYDQ
+885 IVHNNYD
-893 KAA
+893 

>member
-1 MTARLSTFY
+1 MSITLFY
-10 KHPFQSSFRLLLSL
+10 QRPIHCTLYLLLSIL
-24 FFTEKLVRLIMFKF
+24 FTDKLVRYILFKF
-38 HGNFNSHKMN
+38 HSYFNQHKVN
-48 AIEALLMPFL
+48 VIEAFLMPFITL
-58 IIFSS
+58 LSS
-63 IIVKL
+63 LFINIKQHKISFEFTL
-68 NVRKESNYE
+68 YD
-77 WFYFN
+77 Y
-82 YPHLKLPY
+82 YPHLRLPY
-90 RNHLYSNAVRFFFQS
+90 RTYIYSNILRFVIQS
-105 VFLIFFKNS
+105 IFLVFFKNQL
-114 DKKSSIRE
+114 KPSSVKE
-122 TASDYFYDAI
+122 DAVNYFYD
-132 GYIFRQLKWI
+132 GVSYLLRQLRWF

-147 RKLKSLLSKNKKRSK
+147 KLLKRLLSKNKKGPK
-162 HSAFQSFANARIWQ
+162 KSAFKAMADARVWQ
-176 NKLIKYVIIAFSLF
+176 NKLVKYVILAFILF
-190 LLAIFVTIP
+190 LLAIFITIP

-205 AIFISFILLVAYSLK
+205 AVFISFILLVAYALK
-220 RIKGQMATIVMI
+220 RVKGQMATIVMI

-251 NWDDPLALALGA
+251 NWDDPLALALGG

-281 QTINPLERKPI
+281 QTINPLERKPV
-292 PLPKNTDDWPTVDV
+292 PLPKDTDLWPTVDV

-339 LDDGKRPEFGE
+339 LDDGKRSEFKD
-350 FAKEVGAGYL
+350 FAAEIGVGYL
-360 TRPDNNHAKAGNM
+360 ARADNNHAKAGNM

-466 LKREALD
+466 LKRAALD
-473 NIGGFA
+473 DIGGFA

-540 LGKGLSIPQR
+540 MGKGLSIPQR
-550 MCYINAMLHFL
+550 LCYINAMLHFL
-561 SGVPRIV
+561 SGIPRIV

-593 YVVPTLIQVKATNS
+593 YVVPTLIQIKATNS

-621 YETVLAWYILK
+621 YESVLAWYILK

-654 NDKEHYDWGISKPYL
+654 NDEEHYDWGISKPYL
-669 VLLSVNLIGIIYGVL
+669 ILLLINLLGIIVGIL
-684 RLIFGDPSQVGVLII
+684 RLFLGDSSQIGVLII
-699 SMCWAIYNII
+699 SMGWAFYNII

-736 GIRLANGHTLKVKIT
+736 GVRLANGHTLKVKIT

-765 HLCRVNDKVELLMS
+765 HLCRVNDKIELLMS

-791 CNTRKKQIGLTIKDL
+791 CNTRKKQIGLTLKDL

-847 SLRGFSNLLFHAPRP
+847 SLRGFSNLLFHAPRA
-862 LQPIIKLFTRLV
+862 LQPIIKFMTNTV
-874 IYINSFIPKKP
+874 IYINSFTPKKP
-885 IVQNNYDQ
+885 IVHNNYD
-893 KAA
+893 

>member
-1 MTARLSTFY
+1 MSITLFYQRPIHSTLY
-10 KHPFQSSFRLLLSL
+10 LLLSIL
-24 FFTEKLVRLIMFKF
+24 FTDKLVRYILFKF
-38 HGNFNSHKMN
+38 HSYFNQHKVN
-48 AIEALLMPFL
+48 VIEAFLMPFITL
-58 IIFSS
+58 LSS
-63 IIVKL
+63 LFINIKKHKISFEYTL
-68 NVRKESNYE
+68 YD
-77 WFYFN
+77 Y
-82 YPHLKLPY
+82 YPHLRLPY
-90 RNHLYSNAVRFFFQS
+90 RTYIYSNILRFIIQS
-105 VFLIFFKNS
+105 VFLVFFKNQL
-114 DKKSSIRE
+114 KSSSVKDD
-122 TASDYFYDAI
+122 AVNYFYDGI
-132 GYIFRQLKWI
+132 SYLLRQLRWF

-147 RKLKSLLSKNKKRSK
+147 RLLKRLLSKNKKGPK
-162 HSAFQSFANARIWQ
+162 KSAFKTMADARVWQ
-176 NKLIKYVIIAFSLF
+176 NKLVKYVIIAFILF
-190 LLAIFVTIP
+190 LLAIFITIP

-205 AIFISFILLVAYSLK
+205 AVFISFILLVAYALK
-220 RIKGQMATIVMI
+220 RVKGQMATIVMI

-251 NWDDPLALALGA
+251 NWDDPLALALGG

-281 QTINPLERKPI
+281 QTINPLERKPV
-292 PLPKNTDDWPTVDV
+292 PLPKNTDLWPTVDV

-339 LDDGKRPEFGE
+339 LDDGKRPEFKE
-350 FAKEVGAGYL
+350 FAEEIGVGYL
-360 TRPDNNHAKAGNM
+360 ARSDNNHAKAGNM

-466 LKREALD
+466 LKRAALD
-473 NIGGFA
+473 DIGGFA

-540 LGKGLSIPQR
+540 MGKGLSIPQR
-550 MCYINAMLHFL
+550 LCYINAMLHFL
-561 SGVPRIV
+561 SGIPRIV

-578 FNAYIIYAPFIAIFI
+578 FNAYIIYAPFLAIFI
-593 YVVPTLIQVKATNS
+593 YVVPTLIQIKATNS

-621 YETVLAWYILK
+621 YESVLAWYILK

-654 NDKEHYDWGISKPYL
+654 NDEEHYDWGISKPYL
-669 VLLSVNLIGIIYGVL
+669 ILLLINLLGILVGVL
-684 RLIFGDPSQVGVLII
+684 RLFLGDPSQIGVLII
-699 SMCWAIYNII
+699 SMGWAFYNII

-736 GIRLANGHTLKVKIT
+736 GVRLANGHTLKVKIT
-751 DYSDNGVGIETEHA
+751 DYSDNGVGIETDHA
-765 HLCRVNDKVELLMS
+765 HLCRVNDKIELLMS

-791 CNTRKKQIGLTIKDL
+791 CNTRKKQIGLTLKDL

-847 SLRGFSNLLFHAPRP
+847 SLRGFSNLLFHAPRA
-862 LQPIIKLFTRLV
+862 LQPVIKLMTNIV
-874 IYINSFIPKKP
+874 IYINSFTPKKP
-885 IVQNNYDQ
+885 IVHNNYD
-893 KAA
+893 

>member
-1 MTARLSTFY
+1 MSITLFYQRPIHSTLY
-10 KHPFQSSFRLLLSL
+10 LLLSIL
-24 FFTEKLVRLIMFKF
+24 FTDKLVRYILFKF
-38 HGNFNSHKMN
+38 HSYFNQHKVN
-48 AIEALLMPFL
+48 VIEAFLMPFITL
-58 IIFSS
+58 LSS
-63 IIVKL
+63 LFINIKQHKISFEFTL
-68 NVRKESNYE
+68 YD
-77 WFYFN
+77 Y
-82 YPHLKLPY
+82 YPHLRLPY
-90 RNHLYSNAVRFFFQS
+90 RTYIYSNILRFVIQS
-105 VFLIFFKNS
+105 IFLVFFKNQL
-114 DKKSSIRE
+114 KPSSVKE
-122 TASDYFYDAI
+122 DAVNYFYD
-132 GYIFRQLKWI
+132 GVSYLLRQLRWF

-147 RKLKSLLSKNKKRSK
+147 KLLKRLLSKNKKGPK
-162 HSAFQSFANARIWQ
+162 KSAFKAMADARVWQ
-176 NKLIKYVIIAFSLF
+176 NKLVKYVILAFILF
-190 LLAIFVTIP
+190 LLAIFITIP

-205 AIFISFILLVAYSLK
+205 AVFISFILLVAYALK
-220 RIKGQMATIVMI
+220 RVKGQMATIVMI

-281 QTINPLERKPI
+281 QTVNPLERKPV
-292 PLPKNTDDWPTVDV
+292 PLPKDTDLWPTVDV

-339 LDDGKRPEFGE
+339 LDDGKRPEFKD
-350 FAKEVGAGYL
+350 FAAEIGVGYL
-360 TRPDNNHAKAGNM
+360 ARADNNHAKAGNM

-466 LKREALD
+466 LKRAALD
-473 NIGGFA
+473 DIGGFA

-540 LGKGLSIPQR
+540 MGKGLSIPQR
-550 MCYINAMLHFL
+550 LCYINAMLHFL
-561 SGVPRIV
+561 SGIPRIV

-593 YVVPTLIQVKATNS
+593 YVVPTLIQIKATNS

-621 YETVLAWYILK
+621 YESVLAWYILK

-654 NDKEHYDWGISKPYL
+654 NDEEHYDWGISKPYL
-669 VLLSVNLIGIIYGVL
+669 ILLLINLLGIIVGVL
-684 RLIFGDPSQVGVLII
+684 RLFLGDSSQIGVLII
-699 SMCWAIYNII
+699 SMGWAFYNII

-736 GIRLANGHTLKVKIT
+736 GVRLANGHTLKVKIT

-765 HLCRVNDKVELLMS
+765 HLCRVNDKIELLMS

-791 CNTRKKQIGLTIKDL
+791 CNTRRKQIGLTLKDL

-847 SLRGFSNLLFHAPRP
+847 SLRGFSNLLFHAPRA
-862 LQPIIKLFTRLV
+862 LQPIIKFMTNAV
-874 IYINSFIPKKP
+874 IYINSFTPKKP
-885 IVQNNYDQ
+885 IVHNNYD
-893 KAA
+893 

>member
-1 MTARLSTFY
+1 MSITLFYQRPIHSTLY
-10 KHPFQSSFRLLLSL
+10 LLLSIL
-24 FFTEKLVRLIMFKF
+24 FTDKLVRYILFKF
-38 HGNFNSHKMN
+38 HSYFNQHKVN
-48 AIEALLMPFL
+48 VIEAFLMPFITL
-58 IIFSS
+58 LSS
-63 IIVKL
+63 LFINIKKHKISFEYTL
-68 NVRKESNYE
+68 YD
-77 WFYFN
+77 Y
-82 YPHLKLPY
+82 YPHLRLPY
-90 RNHLYSNAVRFFFQS
+90 RTYIYSNILRFIIQS
-105 VFLIFFKNS
+105 VFLVFFKNQL
-114 DKKSSIRE
+114 KSSSVKE
-122 TASDYFYDAI
+122 DAVNYFYD
-132 GYIFRQLKWI
+132 GVSYLLRQLRWF

-147 RKLKSLLSKNKKRSK
+147 RLLKRLLSKNKKGPK
-162 HSAFQSFANARIWQ
+162 KSAFKTMADARVWQ
-176 NKLIKYVIIAFSLF
+176 NKLVKYVILAFILF
-190 LLAIFVTIP
+190 LLAIFITIP

-205 AIFISFILLVAYSLK
+205 AVFISFILLVAYALK
-220 RIKGQMATIVMI
+220 RVKGQMATIVMI

-251 NWDDPLALALGA
+251 NWDDPLALALGG

-281 QTINPLERKPI
+281 QTINPLERKPV
-292 PLPKNTDDWPTVDV
+292 PLPKNTDLWPTVDV

-339 LDDGKRPEFGE
+339 LDDGKRPEFKK
-350 FAKEVGAGYL
+350 FAEEIGVGYL
-360 TRPDNNHAKAGNM
+360 ARSDNNHAKAGNM

-466 LKREALD
+466 LKRAALD
-473 NIGGFA
+473 DIGGFA

-540 LGKGLSIPQR
+540 MGKGLSIPQR
-550 MCYINAMLHFL
+550 LCYINAMLHFL
-561 SGVPRIV
+561 SGIPRIV

-578 FNAYIIYAPFIAIFI
+578 FNAYIIYAPFLAIFI
-593 YVVPTLIQVKATNS
+593 YVVPTLIQIKATNS

-621 YETVLAWYILK
+621 YESVLAWYILK

-654 NDKEHYDWGISKPYL
+654 NDEEHYDWGISKPYL
-669 VLLSVNLIGIIYGVL
+669 ILLLINLLGIIVGVL
-684 RLIFGDPSQVGVLII
+684 RLFLGDSSQIGVLII
-699 SMCWAIYNII
+699 SMGWAFYNII

-736 GIRLANGHTLKVKIT
+736 GVRLANGHTLKVKIT
-751 DYSDNGVGIETEHA
+751 DYSDNGVGIETDHA
-765 HLCRVNDKVELLMS
+765 HLCRVNDKIELLMS

-791 CNTRKKQIGLTIKDL
+791 CNTRKKQIGLTLKDL

-847 SLRGFSNLLFHAPRP
+847 SLRGFSNLLFHAPRA
-862 LQPIIKLFTRLV
+862 LQPVIKLMTNIV
-874 IYINSFIPKKP
+874 IYINSFTPKKP
-885 IVQNNYDQ
+885 IVHNNYD
-893 KAA
+893 

>member
-1 MTARLSTFY
+1 MSITLFYQRPIHSTLY
-10 KHPFQSSFRLLLSL
+10 LLLSIL
-24 FFTEKLVRLIMFKF
+24 FTDKLVRYILFKF
-38 HGNFNSHKMN
+38 HSYFNQHKVN
-48 AIEALLMPFL
+48 VIEAFLMPFITL
-58 IIFSS
+58 LSS
-63 IIVKL
+63 LFINIKQHKISFEFTL
-68 NVRKESNYE
+68 YD
-77 WFYFN
+77 Y
-82 YPHLKLPY
+82 YPHLRLPY
-90 RNHLYSNAVRFFFQS
+90 RTYIYSNILRFVIQS
-105 VFLIFFKNS
+105 IFLVFFKNQLKPRS
-114 DKKSSIRE
+114 VKED
-122 TASDYFYDAI
+122 AVNYFYD
-132 GYIFRQLKWI
+132 GVSYLLRQLRWF

-147 RKLKSLLSKNKKRSK
+147 KLLKRLLSKNKKGPK
-162 HSAFQSFANARIWQ
+162 KSAFKAMADARVWQ
-176 NKLIKYVIIAFSLF
+176 NKLVKYVILAFILF
-190 LLAIFVTIP
+190 LLAIFITIP

-205 AIFISFILLVAYSLK
+205 AVFISFILLVAYALK
-220 RIKGQMATIVMI
+220 RVKGQMATIVMI

-251 NWDDPLALALGA
+251 NWDDPLALALGG

-281 QTINPLERKPI
+281 QTVNPLERKPV
-292 PLPKNTDDWPTVDV
+292 PLPKDTDLWPTVDV

-339 LDDGKRPEFGE
+339 LDDGKRSEFKD
-350 FAKEVGAGYL
+350 FAAEIGVGYL
-360 TRPDNNHAKAGNM
+360 ARSDNNHAKAGNM

-540 LGKGLSIPQR
+540 MGKGLSIPQR
-550 MCYINAMLHFL
+550 LCYINAMLHFL
-561 SGVPRIV
+561 SGIPRIV

-593 YVVPTLIQVKATNS
+593 YVVPTLIQIKATNS

-621 YETVLAWYILK
+621 YESVLAWYILK

-654 NDKEHYDWGISKPYL
+654 NDEEHYDWGISKPYL
-669 VLLSVNLIGIIYGVL
+669 ILLLINLLGIIVGVL
-684 RLIFGDPSQVGVLII
+684 RLFLGDSSQIGVLII
-699 SMCWAIYNII
+699 SMGWAFYNII

-736 GIRLANGHTLKVKIT
+736 GVRLANGHTLKVKIT

-765 HLCRVNDKVELLMS
+765 HLCRVNDKIELLMS

-791 CNTRKKQIGLTIKDL
+791 CNTRKKQIGLTLKDL

-847 SLRGFSNLLFHAPRP
+847 SLRGFSNLLFHAPRA
-862 LQPIIKLFTRLV
+862 LQPIIK
-874 IYINSFIPKKP
+874 
-885 IVQNNYDQ
+885 
-893 KAA
+893 

>member
-1 MTARLSTFY
+1 MSITLFYQRPIHSTLY
-10 KHPFQSSFRLLLSL
+10 LLLSVL
-24 FFTEKLVRLIMFKF
+24 FTDKLVRYILFKF
-38 HGNFNSHKMN
+38 HSYFNQHKVN
-48 AIEALLMPFL
+48 VIEAFLMPFITL
-58 IIFSS
+58 LSS
-63 IIVKL
+63 LFINIKQHKISFAFTL
-68 NVRKESNYE
+68 YD
-77 WFYFN
+77 Y
-82 YPHLKLPY
+82 YPHLRLPY
-90 RNHLYSNAVRFFFQS
+90 RTYIYSNILRFTIQS
-105 VFLIFFKNS
+105 LFLIFFKNQLKPITVKE
-114 DKKSSIRE
+114 DAIN
-122 TASDYFYDAI
+122 YFYD
-132 GYIFRQLKWI
+132 GVSFLLRQLRWF

-147 RKLKSLLSKNKKRSK
+147 KLLKRLLSKNKKGPK
-162 HSAFQSFANARIWQ
+162 KSATKAIADASVWQ
-176 NKLIKYVIIAFSLF
+176 NKLVKYVILALILF
-190 LLAIFVTIP
+190 LLAIFITIP

-205 AIFISFILLVAYSLK
+205 AVFISFILLVAYALK
-220 RIKGQMATIVMI
+220 RVKGQMATIVMI

-251 NWDDPLALALGA
+251 NWDDPLALALGG

-292 PLPKNTDDWPTVDV
+292 PLPKNTDLWPTVDV

-311 NEPLSVVRP
+311 NEPLSVVKP

-339 LDDGKRPEFGE
+339 LDDGKRSEFKD
-350 FAKEVGAGYL
+350 FAAEVGVGYL
-360 TRPDNNHAKAGNM
+360 ARSDNNHAKAGNM

-540 LGKGLSIPQR
+540 MGKGLSLPQR
-550 MCYINAMLHFL
+550 LCYINAMLHFL
-561 SGVPRIV
+561 SGIPRIV

-621 YETVLAWYILK
+621 YESVLAWYILK

-654 NDKEHYDWGISKPYL
+654 NDEEHYDWGISKPYL
-669 VLLSVNLIGIIYGVL
+669 ILLLINLLGMIVGVL
-684 RLIFGDPSQVGVLII
+684 RLFLGDSSQIGVLII
-699 SMCWAIYNII
+699 SMGWAFYNII

-765 HLCRVNDKVELLMS
+765 HLCRVNDKIELLMS

-791 CNTRKKQIGLTIKDL
+791 CNTRKKQIGLTLKDL

-847 SLRGFSNLLFHAPRP
+847 SLRGFSNLLFHAPRA
-862 LQPIIKLFTRLV
+862 LQPIIKFMTNAV
-874 IYINSFIPKKP
+874 IYLNSFTPKKP
-885 IVQNNYDQ
+885 IVHNNYD
-893 KAA
+893 

>member
-1 MTARLSTFY
+1 LSI
-10 KHPFQSSFRLLLSL
+10 L
-24 FFTEKLVRLIMFKF
+24 FTDKLVRYILFKF
-38 HGNFNSHKMN
+38 HSYFNQHKVN
-48 AIEALLMPFL
+48 VIEAFLMPFITL
-58 IIFSS
+58 FGSLFVNI
-63 IIVKL
+63 KK
-68 NVRKESNYE
+68 NKENFELALYNY
-77 WFYFN
+77 
-82 YPHLKLPY
+82 YPHLRLPY
-90 RNHLYSNAVRFFFQS
+90 RTYIYSNIIRFVIQSIFLLFAVH
-105 VFLIFFKNS
+105 KPK
-114 DKKSSIRE
+114 KKSVSIKKH
-122 TASDYFYDAI
+122 AVNYFYD
-132 GYIFRQLKWI
+132 GVSYSLRQLRWY

-147 RKLKSLLSKNKKRSK
+147 RLIRRLFSKNNKPKK
-162 HSAFQSFANARIWQ
+162 SAFKTMADARIWQ
-176 NKLIKYVIIAFSLF
+176 NKLIKYIVVALILF

-205 AIFISFILLVAYSLK
+205 AVFISFILLVAYALK
-220 RIKGQMATIVMI
+220 RVKGHMATIVMI

-251 NWDDPLALALGA
+251 NWDDPLALTLGA

-268 ETYAWLVLILGFF
+268 ETYAWMVLILGFF
-281 QTINPLERKPI
+281 QTINPLERKPVM
-292 PLPKNTDDWPTVDV
+292 LPKNTDLWPTVDI

-330 PADKLNVYI
+330 PADKLKVYI

-350 FAKEVGAGYL
+350 FAKQVGAGYL

-378 YTDGE
+378 YTDGD

-473 NIGGFA
+473 EIGGFA

-540 LGKGLSIPQR
+540 LGKGLNIPQR
-550 MCYINAMLHFL
+550 LCYLNAMLHFL
-561 SGVPRIV
+561 SGIPRIV

-578 FNAYIIYAPFIAIFI
+578 FNAYIIYAPFLAIFI
-593 YVVPTLIQVKATNS
+593 YVVPTLIQIKATNS

-621 YETVLAWYILK
+621 YESVLAWYILK

-669 VLLSVNLIGIIYGVL
+669 VLLAINLVGMLVGIL
-684 RLIFGDPSQVGVLII
+684 RLFFGDPTQVGVLLI
-699 SMCWAIYNII
+699 SMGWALYNII

-736 GIRLANGHTLKVKIT
+736 GVRLANGHTLKVKIT
-751 DYSDNGVGIETEHA
+751 DYSDNGVGIETDHA
-765 HLCRVNDKVELLMS
+765 HACRVNDKIELLMS
-779 RGNKQFSFTTYV
+779 RGNKQFSFTTHV
-791 CNTRKKQIGLTIKDL
+791 CNTRGNQIGLTIKDL

-847 SLRGFSNLLFHAPRP
+847 SLRGFSNLLFHAPRV
-862 LQPIIKLFTRLV
+862 LQPIIQFMTNLV
-874 IYINSFIPKKP
+874 VYVNSFTPKRP
-885 IVQNNYDQ
+885 IVHNNYD
-893 KAA
+893 

>member
-1 MTARLSTFY
+1 MTITLLYNRPVHSTLY
-10 KHPFQSSFRLLLSL
+10 VLLSIL
-24 FFTEKLVRLIMFKF
+24 FTDKLVRYILFKF
-38 HGNFNSHKMN
+38 YSYFNHHKVN
-48 AIEALLMPFL
+48 VIEAFLMPFITLLASLFIKIKQHKNHFEL
-58 IIFSS
+58 I
-63 IIVKL
+63 L
-68 NVRKESNYE
+68 YD
-77 WFYFN
+77 Y

-90 RNHLYSNAVRFFFQS
+90 RNYIYSNVVRFIIQS
-105 VFLIFFKNS
+105 VFLVLFKSNP
-114 DKKSSIRE
+114 KVSSIKE
-122 TASDYFYDAI
+122 NAVNYFYDSVST
-132 GYIFRQLKWI
+132 FLKQLRWF

-147 RKLKSLLSKNKKRSK
+147 KLLRRTLSKSKGNTKK
-162 HSAFQSFANARIWQ
+162 SAFKTMADSLIWQ
-176 NKLIKYVIIAFSLF
+176 NKLVKYIVLAFILF

-205 AIFISFILLVAYSLK
+205 AVFISFILLVAYSLK
-220 RIKGQMATIVMI
+220 RVKGQMATIVMI

-251 NWDDPLALALGA
+251 NWDDPVALVLGS

-292 PLPKNTDDWPTVDV
+292 PLPKDTDLWPTVDV

-311 NEPLSVVRP
+311 NEPLSVVKP

-330 PADKLNVYI
+330 PEDKLNVYI
-339 LDDGKRPEFGE
+339 LDDGKRSEFRE
-350 FAKEVGAGYL
+350 FAQEVGVGYL

-466 LKREALD
+466 LKRKALD
-473 NIGGFA
+473 DIGGFA

-540 LGKGLSIPQR
+540 MGKGLSVPQR
-550 MCYINAMLHFL
+550 LCYINAMLHFL
-561 SGVPRIV
+561 SGIPRIV

-578 FNAYIIYAPFIAIFI
+578 FNAYIIYAPFLAIFI
-593 YVVPTLIQVKATNS
+593 YVVPTLIQIKATNS

-621 YETVLAWYILK
+621 YESVLAWYILK

-654 NDKEHYDWGISKPYL
+654 NDEEHYDWGISKPYL
-669 VLLSVNLIGIIYGVL
+669 ILLLINLLGITVGVL
-684 RLIFGDPSQVGVLII
+684 RLFLGDPTQIGVLLI
-699 SMCWAIYNII
+699 SMGWAIYNII

-736 GIRLANGHTLKVKIT
+736 GVRLANGHTLKVKIT

-765 HLCRVNDKVELLMS
+765 HLCRVNDKIELLMS

-791 CNTRKKQIGLTIKDL
+791 CNTRKKQIGLTLKDL

-847 SLRGFSNLLFHAPRP
+847 SLRGFSNLLFHAPRA
-862 LQPIIKLFTRLV
+862 LQPIIKFMTNTV
-874 IYINSFIPKKP
+874 IYINSFTPKKP
-885 IVQNNYDQ
+885 IVHNNYD
-893 KAA
+893 

>member
-1 MTARLSTFY
+1 MSITLFYQRPIHSTLY
-10 KHPFQSSFRLLLSL
+10 LLLSIL
-24 FFTEKLVRLIMFKF
+24 FTDKLVRYILFKF
-38 HGNFNSHKMN
+38 HSYFNQHKVN
-48 AIEALLMPFL
+48 VIEAFLMPFITL
-58 IIFSS
+58 LSS
-63 IIVKL
+63 LFINIKKHKISFEYTL
-68 NVRKESNYE
+68 YD
-77 WFYFN
+77 Y
-82 YPHLKLPY
+82 YPHLRLPY
-90 RNHLYSNAVRFFFQS
+90 RAYIYSNILRFIIQS
-105 VFLIFFKNS
+105 VFLVFFKNQL
-114 DKKSSIRE
+114 KSSSVKE
-122 TASDYFYDAI
+122 DAVNYFYD
-132 GYIFRQLKWI
+132 GVSYLLRQLRWF

-147 RKLKSLLSKNKKRSK
+147 RLLKRLLSKNKKGPK
-162 HSAFQSFANARIWQ
+162 KSAFKTMADARVWQ
-176 NKLIKYVIIAFSLF
+176 NKLVKYVILAFILF
-190 LLAIFVTIP
+190 LLAIFITIP

-205 AIFISFILLVAYSLK
+205 AVFISFILLVAYALK
-220 RIKGQMATIVMI
+220 RVKGQMATIVMI

-251 NWDDPLALALGA
+251 NWDDPLALALGG

-281 QTINPLERKPI
+281 QTINPLERKPV
-292 PLPKNTDDWPTVDV
+292 PLPKNTDLWPTVDV

-339 LDDGKRPEFGE
+339 LDDGKRPEFKE
-350 FAKEVGAGYL
+350 FAEEIGVGYL
-360 TRPDNNHAKAGNM
+360 ARSDNNHAKAGNM

-466 LKREALD
+466 LKRAALD
-473 NIGGFA
+473 DIGGFA

-540 LGKGLSIPQR
+540 MGKGLSIPQR
-550 MCYINAMLHFL
+550 LCYINAMLHFL
-561 SGVPRIV
+561 SGIPRIV

-578 FNAYIIYAPFIAIFI
+578 FNAYIIYAPFLAIFI
-593 YVVPTLIQVKATNS
+593 YVVPTLIQIKATNS

-621 YETVLAWYILK
+621 YESVLAWYILK

-654 NDKEHYDWGISKPYL
+654 NDEEHYDWGISKPYL
-669 VLLSVNLIGIIYGVL
+669 ILLLINLLGILVGVL
-684 RLIFGDPSQVGVLII
+684 RLFLGDPSQIGVLII
-699 SMCWAIYNII
+699 SMGWAFYNII

-736 GIRLANGHTLKVKIT
+736 GVRLANGHTLKVKIT

-765 HLCRVNDKVELLMS
+765 HLCRVNDKIELLMS

-791 CNTRKKQIGLTIKDL
+791 CNTRKKQIGLTLKDL

-847 SLRGFSNLLFHAPRP
+847 SLRGFSNLLFHAPRA
-862 LQPIIKLFTRLV
+862 LQPVIKLMTNIV
-874 IYINSFIPKKP
+874 IYINSFTPKKP
-885 IVQNNYDQ
+885 IVHNNYD
-893 KAA
+893 

>member
-1 MTARLSTFY
+1 MSITLFYQRPIHSTLY
-10 KHPFQSSFRLLLSL
+10 LLLSIL
-24 FFTEKLVRLIMFKF
+24 FTDKLVRYILFKF
-38 HGNFNSHKMN
+38 HSYFNQHKVN
-48 AIEALLMPFL
+48 VIEAFLMPFITL
-58 IIFSS
+58 LSS
-63 IIVKL
+63 LFINIKKHKISFEYTL
-68 NVRKESNYE
+68 YD
-77 WFYFN
+77 Y
-82 YPHLKLPY
+82 YPHLRLPY
-90 RNHLYSNAVRFFFQS
+90 RTYIYSNILRFIIQS
-105 VFLIFFKNS
+105 VFLVFFKNQL
-114 DKKSSIRE
+114 KSSSVKDD
-122 TASDYFYDAI
+122 AVNYFYD
-132 GYIFRQLKWI
+132 GVSYLLRQLRWF

-147 RKLKSLLSKNKKRSK
+147 RLLKRLLSKNKKGPK
-162 HSAFQSFANARIWQ
+162 KSAFKTMADARVWQ
-176 NKLIKYVIIAFSLF
+176 NKLVKYVIIAFILF
-190 LLAIFVTIP
+190 LLAIFITIP

-205 AIFISFILLVAYSLK
+205 AVFISFILLVAYALK
-220 RIKGQMATIVMI
+220 RVKGQMATIVMI

-251 NWDDPLALALGA
+251 NWDDPLALALGG

-281 QTINPLERKPI
+281 QTINPLERKPV
-292 PLPKNTDDWPTVDV
+292 PLPKNTDLWPTVDV

-339 LDDGKRPEFGE
+339 LDDGKRPEFKE
-350 FAKEVGAGYL
+350 FAEEIGVGYL
-360 TRPDNNHAKAGNM
+360 ARSDNNHAKAGNM

-466 LKREALD
+466 LKRAALD
-473 NIGGFA
+473 DIGGFA

-540 LGKGLSIPQR
+540 MGKGLSIPQR
-550 MCYINAMLHFL
+550 LCYINAMLHFL
-561 SGVPRIV
+561 SGIPRIV

-578 FNAYIIYAPFIAIFI
+578 FNAYIIYAPFLAIFI
-593 YVVPTLIQVKATNS
+593 YVVPTLIQIKATNS

-621 YETVLAWYILK
+621 YESVLAWYILK

-669 VLLSVNLIGIIYGVL
+669 ILLLINLLGILVGVL
-684 RLIFGDPSQVGVLII
+684 RLFLGDPSQIGVLII
-699 SMCWAIYNII
+699 SMGWAFYNII

-736 GIRLANGHTLKVKIT
+736 GVRLANGHTLKVKIT
-751 DYSDNGVGIETEHA
+751 DYSDNGVGIETDHA
-765 HLCRVNDKVELLMS
+765 HLCRVNDKIELLMS

-791 CNTRKKQIGLTIKDL
+791 CNTRKKQIGLTLKDL

-847 SLRGFSNLLFHAPRP
+847 SLRGFSNLLFHAPRA
-862 LQPIIKLFTRLV
+862 LQPIIKFMTNTV
-874 IYINSFIPKKP
+874 IYINSFTPKKP
-885 IVQNNYDQ
+885 IVHNNYD
-893 KAA
+893 

>member
-1 MTARLSTFY
+1 MSITLFYQRPIHSTLY
-10 KHPFQSSFRLLLSL
+10 LLLSIL
-24 FFTEKLVRLIMFKF
+24 FTDKLVRYILFKF
-38 HGNFNSHKMN
+38 HSYFNQHKVN
-48 AIEALLMPFL
+48 VIEAFIMPFITL
-58 IIFSS
+58 LSS
-63 IIVKL
+63 LFINIKKHKISFEYTL
-68 NVRKESNYE
+68 YD
-77 WFYFN
+77 Y
-82 YPHLKLPY
+82 YPHLRLPY
-90 RNHLYSNAVRFFFQS
+90 RTYIYSNILRFIIQS
-105 VFLIFFKNS
+105 VFLVFFKNQL
-114 DKKSSIRE
+114 KSSSVKE
-122 TASDYFYDAI
+122 DAVNYFYD
-132 GYIFRQLKWI
+132 GVSYLLRQLRWF

-147 RKLKSLLSKNKKRSK
+147 RLLKRLLSKNKKGPK
-162 HSAFQSFANARIWQ
+162 KSAFKTMADARVWQ
-176 NKLIKYVIIAFSLF
+176 NKLVKYVILAFILF
-190 LLAIFVTIP
+190 LLAIFITIP
-199 FSLEAQ
+199 FNLEAQ
-205 AIFISFILLVAYSLK
+205 AVFISFILLVAYALK
-220 RIKGQMATIVMI
+220 RVKGQMATIVMI

-251 NWDDPLALALGA
+251 NWDDPLALALGG

-281 QTINPLERKPI
+281 QTINPLERKPV
-292 PLPKNTDDWPTVDV
+292 PLPKNTDLWPTVDV

-330 PADKLNVYI
+330 PVDKLNVYI
-339 LDDGKRPEFGE
+339 LDDGKRPEFKE
-350 FAKEVGAGYL
+350 FAEEIGVGYL
-360 TRPDNNHAKAGNM
+360 ARSDNNHAKAGNM

-466 LKREALD
+466 LKRAALD
-473 NIGGFA
+473 DIGGFA

-540 LGKGLSIPQR
+540 MGKGLSIPQR
-550 MCYINAMLHFL
+550 LCYINAMLHFL
-561 SGVPRIV
+561 SGIPRIV
-568 FLTAPLALIY
+568 FLTVPLALIY
-578 FNAYIIYAPFIAIFI
+578 FNAYIIYAPFLAIFI
-593 YVVPTLIQVKATNS
+593 YVVPTLIQIKATNS

-621 YETVLAWYILK
+621 YESVLAWYILK

-654 NDKEHYDWGISKPYL
+654 NDEEHYDWGISKPYL
-669 VLLSVNLIGIIYGVL
+669 ILLLINLLGILVGLL
-684 RLIFGDPSQVGVLII
+684 RLFLGDPSQIGVLII
-699 SMCWAIYNII
+699 SMGWAFYNII

-736 GIRLANGHTLKVKIT
+736 GVRLANGHTLKVKIT
-751 DYSDNGVGIETEHA
+751 DYSDNGVGIETDHA
-765 HLCRVNDKVELLMS
+765 HLCRVNDKIELLMS

-791 CNTRKKQIGLTIKDL
+791 CNTRKKQIGLTLKDL

-847 SLRGFSNLLFHAPRP
+847 SLRGFSNLLFHAPRA
-862 LQPIIKLFTRLV
+862 LQPVIKLMTNIV
-874 IYINSFIPKKP
+874 IYINSFTPKKP
-885 IVQNNYDQ
+885 IVHNNYD
-893 KAA
+893 

>member
-1 MTARLSTFY
+1 MSITLFYQRPIHSTLY
-10 KHPFQSSFRLLLSL
+10 LLLSIL
-24 FFTEKLVRLIMFKF
+24 FTDKLVRYILFKF
-38 HGNFNSHKMN
+38 HSYFNQHKVN
-48 AIEALLMPFL
+48 VIEAFLMPFITL
-58 IIFSS
+58 LSS
-63 IIVKL
+63 LFINIKKHKISFEYTL
-68 NVRKESNYE
+68 YD
-77 WFYFN
+77 Y
-82 YPHLKLPY
+82 YPHLRLPY
-90 RNHLYSNAVRFFFQS
+90 RTYIYSNILRFIIQS
-105 VFLIFFKNS
+105 VFLVFFKNQL
-114 DKKSSIRE
+114 KSSSVKDD
-122 TASDYFYDAI
+122 AVNYFYD
-132 GYIFRQLKWI
+132 GVSYLLRQLRWF

-147 RKLKSLLSKNKKRSK
+147 RLLKRLLSKNKKGPK
-162 HSAFQSFANARIWQ
+162 KSAFKTMADARVWQ
-176 NKLIKYVIIAFSLF
+176 NKLVKYVILAFILF
-190 LLAIFVTIP
+190 LLAIFITIP

-205 AIFISFILLVAYSLK
+205 AVFISFILLVAYALK
-220 RIKGQMATIVMI
+220 RVKGQMATIVMI

-251 NWDDPLALALGA
+251 NWDDPLALALGG

-281 QTINPLERKPI
+281 QTINPLERKPV
-292 PLPKNTDDWPTVDV
+292 PLPKNTDLWPTVDV

-339 LDDGKRPEFGE
+339 LDDGKRPEFKE
-350 FAKEVGAGYL
+350 FAEEIGVGYL
-360 TRPDNNHAKAGNM
+360 ARSDNNHAKAGNM

-466 LKREALD
+466 LKRAALD
-473 NIGGFA
+473 DIGGFA

-540 LGKGLSIPQR
+540 MGKGLSIPQR
-550 MCYINAMLHFL
+550 LCYINAMLHFL
-561 SGVPRIV
+561 SGIPRIV

-578 FNAYIIYAPFIAIFI
+578 FNAYIIYAPFLAIFI
-593 YVVPTLIQVKATNS
+593 YVVPTLIQIKATNS

-621 YETVLAWYILK
+621 YESVLAWYILK

-654 NDKEHYDWGISKPYL
+654 NDEEHYDWGISKPYL
-669 VLLSVNLIGIIYGVL
+669 ILLLINLLGILVGVL
-684 RLIFGDPSQVGVLII
+684 RLFLGDPSQIGVLII
-699 SMCWAIYNII
+699 SMGWAFYNII

-736 GIRLANGHTLKVKIT
+736 GVRLANGHTLKVKIT
-751 DYSDNGVGIETEHA
+751 DYSDNGVGIETDHA
-765 HLCRVNDKVELLMS
+765 HLCRVNDKIELLMS

-791 CNTRKKQIGLTIKDL
+791 CNTRKKQIGLTLKDL

-847 SLRGFSNLLFHAPRP
+847 SLRGFSNLLFHAPRA
-862 LQPIIKLFTRLV
+862 LQPVIKLMTNIV
-874 IYINSFIPKKP
+874 IYINSFTPKKP
-885 IVQNNYDQ
+885 IVHNNYD
-893 KAA
+893 

>member
-1 MTARLSTFY
+1 MSITLFYQRPIHSTLY
-10 KHPFQSSFRLLLSL
+10 LLLSIL
-24 FFTEKLVRLIMFKF
+24 FTDKLVRYILFKF
-38 HGNFNSHKMN
+38 HSYFNQHKVN
-48 AIEALLMPFL
+48 VIEAFIMPFITL
-58 IIFSS
+58 LSS
-63 IIVKL
+63 LFINIKKHKISFEYTL
-68 NVRKESNYE
+68 YD
-77 WFYFN
+77 Y
-82 YPHLKLPY
+82 YPHLRLPY
-90 RNHLYSNAVRFFFQS
+90 RTYIYSNILRFIIQS
-105 VFLIFFKNS
+105 VFLVFFKNQL
-114 DKKSSIRE
+114 KSSSVKE
-122 TASDYFYDAI
+122 DAVNYFYD
-132 GYIFRQLKWI
+132 GVSYLLRQLRWF

-147 RKLKSLLSKNKKRSK
+147 RLLKRLLSKNKKGPK
-162 HSAFQSFANARIWQ
+162 KSAFKTMADARVWQ
-176 NKLIKYVIIAFSLF
+176 NKLVKYVILAFILF
-190 LLAIFVTIP
+190 LLAIFITIP

-205 AIFISFILLVAYSLK
+205 AVFISFILLVAYALK
-220 RIKGQMATIVMI
+220 RVKGQMATIVMT

-251 NWDDPLALALGA
+251 NWDDPLALALGG

-281 QTINPLERKPI
+281 QTINPLERKPV
-292 PLPKNTDDWPTVDV
+292 PLPKNTDLWPTVDV

-330 PADKLNVYI
+330 PVDKLNVYI
-339 LDDGKRPEFGE
+339 LDDGKRPEFKE
-350 FAKEVGAGYL
+350 FAEEIGVGYL
-360 TRPDNNHAKAGNM
+360 ARSDNNHAKAGNM

-466 LKREALD
+466 LKRAALD
-473 NIGGFA
+473 DIGGFA

-540 LGKGLSIPQR
+540 MGKGLSIPQR
-550 MCYINAMLHFL
+550 LCYINAMLHFL
-561 SGVPRIV
+561 SGIPRIV

-578 FNAYIIYAPFIAIFI
+578 FNAYIIYAPFLAIFI
-593 YVVPTLIQVKATNS
+593 YVVPTLIQIKATNS

-621 YETVLAWYILK
+621 YESVLAWYILK

-654 NDKEHYDWGISKPYL
+654 NDEEHYDWGISKPYL
-669 VLLSVNLIGIIYGVL
+669 ILLLINLLGILVGLL
-684 RLIFGDPSQVGVLII
+684 RLFLGDPSQIGVLII
-699 SMCWAIYNII
+699 SMGWAFYNII

-736 GIRLANGHTLKVKIT
+736 GVRLANGHTLKVKIT
-751 DYSDNGVGIETEHA
+751 DYSDNGVGIETDHA
-765 HLCRVNDKVELLMS
+765 HLCRVNDKIELLMS

-791 CNTRKKQIGLTIKDL
+791 CNTRKKQIGLTLKDL

-847 SLRGFSNLLFHAPRP
+847 SLRGFSNLLFHAPRA
-862 LQPIIKLFTRLV
+862 LQPVIKLMTNIV
-874 IYINSFIPKKP
+874 IYINSFTPKKP
-885 IVQNNYDQ
+885 IVHNNYD
-893 KAA
+893 